1 MSPCTAYL
9 LTSFVD
15 HFVLGHPQKINIWFR
30 SQLTSAQ
37 YVVYRAGPLLLSF
50 PVLCRWPLRELLQ
63 NSCSD
68 TSQGLGYLLLDIV
81 RSMRDYAAQLGAG
94 LPKYLLAPEVAV
106 LLSYFDG
113 LTRRM
118 FFDTLWNTSARLNEA
133 LALRPGD
140 FELEPSRKYPQL
152 VVAIRDM
159 ETASNRSQS
168 EPRTDINISAVYV
181 APG

>member
-1 MSPCTAYL
+1 M
-9 LTSFVD
+9 
-15 HFVLGHPQKINIWFR
+15 
-30 SQLTSAQ
+30 
-37 YVVYRAGPLLLSF
+37 
-50 PVLCRWPLRELLQ
+50 
-63 NSCSD
+63 
-68 TSQGLGYLLLDIV
+68 LDIV